1 MGPFVASCSLDSDS
15 LPQWRS
21 YCPNGNGVA
30 IGFRV
35 DCLKLAHAVDLER
48 PHFGSVRFGAVE
60 YLELSNEHRLHA
72 EIKKGVL
79 SSMKERRQARLFRR
93 SRATPEADM
102 ALDYFS
108 RAIDKIAP
116 FIKHPSFSAENEYRL
131 LFDTYLSGQDVIN
144 FRASRTTLI
153 PYVRLKVPEPHPS
166 PQNHGSTPSE
176 AAKQLTRLKP
186 FKHLDRRDSFVARVI
201 VGPTPNMDLSTFAVR
216 SFFHSRGLKVA
227 VEKSEVPFRDW

>member
-21 YCPNGNGVA
+21 YCPDGNGVA

-48 PHFGSVRFGAVE
+48 HRLGSVRFGAVE

-72 EIKKGVL
+72 EIKKAVL
-79 SSMKERRQARLFRR
+79 SSMKERRSARLFRR

-102 ALDYFS
+102 ALNYFS
-108 RAIDKIAP
+108 RAIDQLAP

-153 PYVRLKVPEPHPS
+153 PYVRLKVPEPRPS
-166 PQNHGSTPSE
+166 PQNQGPTLSE
-176 AAKQLTRLKP
+176 AAKQLTRFKP

-201 VGPTPNMDLSTFAVR
+201 VGPTPNMDLSIFAVR
-216 SFFHSRGLKVA
+216 SFFHSRGLKVK
-227 VEKSEVPFRDW
+227 VERSEVPFRDW